1 MFTRN
6 NQDSK
11 PAANEP
17 RPFDALKLASTNGAA
32 EARSTPPP
40 VQTGSSS
47 QARSIIGNDLTIVGQ
62 GLRIISQGILQVDGD
77 VTGDV
82 VGSEVIIGEKGRVTG
97 VVSGES
103 VVVRGEVAGTIRG
116 LRVVLQSGAK
126 VEGDVGGSEV
136 IIGEKGKV
144 TGTVAAERVIVRG
157 QILGVIRGM
166 TVTLQASSR
175 VEGDIHHL
183 SLAIEQGAEFDG
195 RCRRPSDANE
205 LNLNLELGSSGA
217 PKPN

>member
-40 VQTGSSS
+40 VQGSTLGG
-47 QARSIIGNDLTIVGQ
+47 QPRSIIGNDLTIVGQ

-126 VEGDVGGSEV
+126 VEGDV
-136 IIGEKGKV
+136 
-144 TGTVAAERVIVRG
+144 
-157 QILGVIRGM
+157 
-166 TVTLQASSR
+166 
-175 VEGDIHHL
+175 HHQVL
-183 SLAIEQGAEFDG
+183 SVEQGAFLDG
-195 RCRRPSDANE
+195 RVRRPNDPNE
-205 LNLNLELGSSGA
+205 LRPILD
-217 PKPN
+217 PNVAGHSNTAA

>member
-17 RPFDALKLASTNGAA
+17 RPFDALKLASTNGAT

-40 VQTGSSS
+40 VQGSTSGG
-47 QARSIIGNDLTIVGQ
+47 QPRSIIGNDLTIVGQ

-126 VEGDVGGSEV
+126 VEGDV
-136 IIGEKGKV
+136 
-144 TGTVAAERVIVRG
+144 
-157 QILGVIRGM
+157 
-166 TVTLQASSR
+166 
-175 VEGDIHHL
+175 HHQVL
-183 SLAIEQGAEFDG
+183 SVEQGAFLDG
-195 RCRRPSDANE
+195 RVRRPNDPNE
-205 LNLNLELGSSGA
+205 LRPILD
-217 PKPN
+217 PNVAGHSNTAA

>member
-40 VQTGSSS
+40 VQGATSGG
-47 QARSIIGNDLTIVGQ
+47 QPRSIIGNDLTIVGQ

-126 VEGDVGGSEV
+126 VEGDV
-136 IIGEKGKV
+136 
-144 TGTVAAERVIVRG
+144 
-157 QILGVIRGM
+157 
-166 TVTLQASSR
+166 
-175 VEGDIHHL
+175 HHQVL
-183 SLAIEQGAEFDG
+183 SVEQGAFLDG
-195 RCRRPSDANE
+195 RVRRPNDPNE
-205 LNLNLELGSSGA
+205 LRPILD
-217 PKPN
+217 PNVAGHSNTAA

>member
-40 VQTGSSS
+40 VQGSTSGG
-47 QARSIIGNDLTIVGQ
+47 QPRSIIGNDLTIVGQ

-126 VEGDVGGSEV
+126 VEGDV
-136 IIGEKGKV
+136 
-144 TGTVAAERVIVRG
+144 
-157 QILGVIRGM
+157 
-166 TVTLQASSR
+166 
-175 VEGDIHHL
+175 HHQVL
-183 SLAIEQGAEFDG
+183 SVEQGAFLDG
-195 RCRRPSDANE
+195 RVRRPNDPNE
-205 LNLNLELGSSGA
+205 LRPSLD
-217 PKPN
+217 PNVAGHSNTAA